1 MKRDSVAIPIAIVIA
16 AGLIAG
22 AIYFNGGTP
31 SKDQTAN
38 LLTAT
43 PPAGSKA
50 LRQVDQTDHVRGNPN
65 APIMLVE
72 YSDYECPY
80 CKIFHETLMKIID
93 EYGPS
98 GKVAWTY
105 RHLPIKQLHPNAAKI
120 AGASECVA
128 DTGGD
133 FWKFSDLVFGSRTIK
148 EFTDMTK
155 LPEHAVS
162 AGSDKKAFET
172 CLATDKFAGKV
183 DASIE
188 EFIGVSGGSMGTPHT
203 FVVVGDQSY
212 PIEGAQPYTVV
223 KQMIDNLVKQMDGQV
238 PR

>member
-1 MKRDSVAIPIAIVIA
+1 MKRDSFAIPIAIVIA

-22 AIYFNGGTP
+22 AIYFNGGTSP
-31 SKDQTAN
+31 KDQVAN
-38 LLTAT
+38 PLTAT
-43 PPAGSKA
+43 LPDGNKA

-65 APIMLVE
+65 APIMLIE
-72 YSDYECPY
+72 YSDYECPF
-80 CKIFHETLMKIID
+80 CKIFHETLMKITD

-105 RHLPIKQLHPNAAKI
+105 RHLPITQIHPNAAKI
-120 AGASECVA
+120 AGASECTA

-133 FWKFSDLVFGSRTIK
+133 FWKFSDLIFGSRTIK

-155 LPEHAVS
+155 LSEYAVS

-183 DASIE
+183 EASVK
-188 EFIGVSGGSMGTPHT
+188 EFIDVSGDRVGTPHT
-203 FVVVGDQSY
+203 FIVVGDQSY
-212 PIEGAQPYTVV
+212 PIEGAQPYDVV
-223 KQMIDNLVKQMDGQV
+223 KQMIDNLVRQMDGKV
-238 PR
+238 PG